1 MEFYKRVLKLHHF
14 RNLGRKSPTELLLN
28 SSFEKH
34 GGLVILVGENNVGKS
49 NVLEALTIFN
59 DADIKLC
66 SEEDYFKN
74 HKKDTLLSLEEETIL
89 DRKITGF
96 SCVDL
101 KIQTKEVNKGLKEL
115 SKTLISY
122 PFEKHVEALGEQCNN
137 SVYIP
142 TNNNDYSKICT
153 LVSNFINLITSYNSL
168 GLFLHFYKEKL
179 KLSEFVTEYANAT
192 NNLFFKELIKHVSG
206 NSEWI
211 KNFCQCI
218 KEIIKHN
225 TPDKKYNTDEFFVM
239 RQHKQ
244 NQLAKIYSC
253 FKKLSE
259 GEIKPKDVEYI
270 LKKLEELDKIFKT
283 TDFTKFTPKTEA
295 LLNEQSQEKLSEF
308 VKEMIE
314 KIDEKYPINEN
325 FKQQFRT
332 FRLNIGN
339 LKKEIKNS
347 LKNLDKIG
355 EDFERKKERLIR
367 EIENDCKN
375 QKVLKFNYDVLLDNI
390 QQICKNYIASHA
402 VNDVSKDIKSMMCQL
417 YLKKIDLLVNSEI
430 EQYRY
435 NDFLESARKFLWE
448 DIKTL
453 DEKSGVHLF
462 PKNIGEI
469 KDKFETNKEKFKQS
483 KNYSEFAEYCRE
495 CNPYTAFQNLKNK
508 VQFPLS
514 GGLSYKSYKLVPT
527 MKEYKEPKITDNDFK
542 AVLFTCIDYSSL
554 SEFDQWDWFFRNS
567 LFRKMDFHPNA
578 IWNFFGS
585 ILKDG
590 QALQIIMFDK
600 NNDLVIYDSE
610 KSFNI
615 PKKYLQEIDQELLK
629 EIRQSK
635 HLFPIE
641 VKRKYN
647 NNVCQFEFFKKDT
660 SHLLFKVNFTEILEN
675 LAEILEYNMQLKID
689 SLITKEFNKLLAIAE
704 DSSQN
709 SYQLKIHVRHNN
721 KFYDYSKKST
731 AYEIKLEIHDCRKS
745 HDHNEPIILSQQSTG
760 FQWAFNFMF
769 GFLYNV
775 GSDFSFNKNIIY
787 VMDEP
792 ATHLSV
798 PARKEFRRFL
808 KEYAH
813 KNHVTFVLATHDPFL
828 VDTDHLDEIRIVE
841 KETEGSVIK
850 NHFNYPL
857 NNAGKDSDALDKIK
871 RSLGVGQHVFHNPQK
886 HRIIFVE
893 GITDYCYL
901 SAFKLYFNEREY
913 KDNPIPFTF
922 LPISGLKN
930 NPNDMEETIKK
941 LCKLDNHP
949 IVLTDDDRKCV
960 FNQKATSERF
970 KKANEEMHDPIRILQ
985 LSKCDENFKQIE
997 DCFSANDRKK
1007 YAKNKQMELAMAFKT
1022 RLLYGEKD
1030 DVVSEET
1037 KKNFLKLFEWIK
1049 KECNNP
1055 TIKKEYIKF
1064 DYNTPRIIIE
1074 RILMFKKMCL
1084 SLIAISGVCVGAK
1097 DLDFKLD
1104 YRATGGKLM
1113 GKMTD
1118 SSLLSITSMNDEP
1131 VVIKNLIVNRGNSCE
1146 ATKKVE
1152 PKLGDKFKK
1161 EKLFDHELKYSQ
1173 QIFYRLD
1180 CKPNQLL
1187 EVKIITDKGEYYHK
1201 FSK

>member
-1 MEFYKRVLKLHHF
+1 M
-14 RNLGRKSPTELLLN
+14 
-28 SSFEKH
+28 
-34 GGLVILVGENNVGKS
+34 ILVGENNVGKS

-59 DADIKLC
+59 DADVKLC
-66 SEEDYFKN
+66 SEEYYFKN
-74 HKKDTLLSLEEETIL
+74 HKKDTLLSLEEEAIL
-89 DRKITGF
+89 DHKITGF
-96 SCVDL
+96 SCMDL
-101 KIQTKEVNKGLKEL
+101 KIRTEEIGEGLKEL

-122 PFEKHVEALGEQCNN
+122 PFEKHVEALSEQCSN

-142 TNNNDYSKICT
+142 TNNNDYSNICT
-153 LVSNFINLITSYNSL
+153 LVSDFINLITSYNSL

-179 KLSEFVTEYANAT
+179 KLSELVTEYANAT

-206 NSEWI
+206 NSEGI
-211 KNFCQCI
+211 KNFCQCV
-218 KEIIKHN
+218 KEIIKRN
-225 TPDKKYNTDEFFVM
+225 TPNKKYNTDEFFVM
-239 RQHKQ
+239 GPHKQ
-244 NQLAKIYSC
+244 SQLAKIYSH

-259 GEIKPKDVEYI
+259 GEIKPQNEDI
-270 LKKLEELDKIFKT
+270 LKKLKSLDEIFKT

-295 LLNEQSQEKLSEF
+295 LLNEQSQERLSNF
-308 VKEMIE
+308 IKDIIKE
-314 KIDEKYPINEN
+314 IDEKYPINEN
-325 FKQQFRT
+325 FKKQFEE
-332 FRLNIGN
+332 FESNVKHLN
-339 LKKEIKNS
+339 EMRKN
-347 LKNLDKIG
+347 
-355 EDFERKKERLIR
+355 FERKKKRLIR

-469 KDKFETNKEKFKQS
+469 KDKFEANKEKVKQS
-483 KNYSEFAEYCRE
+483 KNYFEFAEYCRE
-495 CNPYTAFQNLKNK
+495 CNPYTAFQNLRNK

-514 GGLSYKSYKLVPT
+514 GGLSYKSYKLVPI
-527 MKEYKEPKITDNDFK
+527 MKKYKEPKITDNDLK
-542 AVLFTCIDYSSL
+542 TALFTLFDYSSP

-600 NNDLVIYDSE
+600 NNDLVIYNSE

-615 PKKYLQEIDQELLK
+615 PKKYLQEIDQESLK
-629 EIRQSK
+629 EIRQSE
-635 HLFPIE
+635 FPFNIE
-641 VKRKYN
+641 AKGEYN
-647 NNVCQFEFFKKDT
+647 NNVWQLEFLNDK
-660 SHLLFKVNFTEILEN
+660 SSLLFKVNFTEILES

-689 SLITKEFNKLLAIAE
+689 SLITKEFNRLLAIAE
-704 DSSQN
+704 DSPQD

-721 KFYDYSKKST
+721 KLSEEKEYT

-798 PARKEFRRFL
+798 PARKEFRKFL

-813 KNHVTFVLATHDPFL
+813 KNHVTFVVATHDPFL
-828 VDTDHLDEIRIVE
+828 VDMDHLDEIRIVE
-841 KETEGSVIK
+841 KETEGSAIK
-850 NHFNYPL
+850 NSFNYPL
-857 NNAGKDSDALDKIK
+857 NNASKDSDALDKIK
-871 RSLGVGQHVFHNPQK
+871 RSLGVGQHVFHNPKK

-901 SAFKLYFNEREY
+901 SAFKLYFNEREF

-930 NPNDMEETIKK
+930 NPNDMEETIQK
-941 LCKLDNHP
+941 LCELDNNP
-949 IVLTDDDRKCV
+949 IVLTDDDRKCDSDQ
-960 FNQKATSERF
+960 NATSERF
-970 KKANEEMHDPIRILQ
+970 KRANEDLGNPITILQ
-985 LSKCDENFKQIE
+985 LSDCDRHFKQIE

-1030 DVVSEET
+1030 DVMSEET
-1037 KKNFLKLFEWIK
+1037 KKNFLCLFEWIK
-1049 KECNNP
+1049 K
-1055 TIKKEYIKF
+1055 
-1064 DYNTPRIIIE
+1064 R
-1074 RILMFKKMCL
+1074 
-1084 SLIAISGVCVGAK
+1084 V
-1097 DLDFKLD
+1097 
-1104 YRATGGKLM
+1104 
-1113 GKMTD
+1113 
-1118 SSLLSITSMNDEP
+1118 
-1131 VVIKNLIVNRGNSCE
+1131 
-1146 ATKKVE
+1146 
-1152 PKLGDKFKK
+1152 
-1161 EKLFDHELKYSQ
+1161 Q
-1173 QIFYRLD
+1173 
-1180 CKPNQLL
+1180 
-1187 EVKIITDKGEYYHK
+1187 
-1201 FSK
+1201 

>member
-1 MEFYKRVLKLHHF
+1 MEFYKRVLKLHQF
-14 RNLGRKSPTELLLN
+14 RNLGRNSPTELLLN
-28 SSFEKH
+28 SSFDEKH
-34 GGLVILVGENNVGKS
+34 GGLVVLVGENNVGKS
-49 NVLEALTIFN
+49 NVLETLIIFN
-59 DADIKLC
+59 DADVKLC
-66 SEEDYFKN
+66 SENDCFKA
-74 HKKDTLLSLEEETIL
+74 HEKDSLLSLEEETIL
-89 DRKITGF
+89 DHKITGF

-101 KIQTKEVNKGLKEL
+101 RIQTKGVSEELKEL
-115 SKTLISY
+115 SKILISY
-122 PFEKHVEALGEQCNN
+122 PF
-137 SVYIP
+137 SVF
-142 TNNNDYSKICT
+142 
-153 LVSNFINLITSYNSL
+153 VGGFINLIMSYGVLDS
-168 GLFLHFYKEKL
+168 FLKSYKEKL
-179 KLSEFVTEYANAT
+179 KLSTFSTRQT
-192 NNLFFKELIKHVSG
+192 NNLLFKKLIKHLSG
-206 NSEWI
+206 NNQLV
-211 KNFCQCI
+211 KNFCQYI
-218 KEIIKHN
+218 REIIE
-225 TPDKKYNTDEFFVM
+225 YNAPNKEYKPNHFFIM
-239 RQHKQ
+239 GKNRQ
-244 NQLAKIYSC
+244 NQLAETYSR
-253 FKKLSE
+253 FKELSE
-259 GEIKPKDVEYI
+259 NEIKNKKDVKYI
-270 LKKLEELDKIFKT
+270 SNKIKSLDEIFKT
-283 TDFTKFTPKTEA
+283 TDFTKFTPETE
-295 LLNEQSQEKLSEF
+295 
-308 VKEMIE
+308 VKDIIKE
-314 KIDEKYPINEN
+314 IDEKYPINEN
-325 FKQQFRT
+325 FKKQFEE
-332 FRLNIGN
+332 FESNVKHLNGMR
-339 LKKEIKNS
+339 KN
-347 LKNLDKIG
+347 
-355 EDFERKKERLIR
+355 FERKKESLIR
-367 EIENDCKN
+367 EIEYYCKN
-375 QKVLKFNYDVLLDNI
+375 QKTLEFDYDVLLDNI
-390 QQICKNYIASHA
+390 QQICKKYIASHV
-402 VNDVSKDIKSMMCQL
+402 VNDASKDVKYMMCQF
-417 YLKKIDLLVNSEI
+417 YLEKMELLSNSKIRRYQYDDLLK
-430 EQYRY
+430 
-435 NDFLESARKFLWE
+435 SARISLWE
-448 DIKTL
+448 SIKTL
-453 DEKSGVHLF
+453 DETSNARLF
-462 PKNIGEI
+462 PKNIDEI

-483 KNYSEFAEYCRE
+483 RNYSEFAEYCRE
-495 CNPYTAFQNLKNK
+495 CNPYTAFQNLRNK

-514 GGLSYKSYKLVPT
+514 GGLSHKFDELVPT
-527 MKEYKEPKITDNDFK
+527 IKEYKELKITDNDLK
-542 AVLFTCIDYSSL
+542 TALFILFDYSSP
-554 SEFDQWDWFFRNS
+554 SEFNQSDWFFRNS

-615 PKKYLQEIDQELLK
+615 PEKYLQEIDQESLK

-689 SLITKEFNKLLAIAE
+689 SLITKEFNRLLAIAE
-704 DSSQN
+704 DSPQD

-745 HDHNEPIILSQQSTG
+745 DNQNEPIILSQQSTG

-769 GFLYNV
+769 GFLYNW
-775 GSDFSFNKNIIY
+775 GSHFSLNKNIIY

-798 PARKEFRRFL
+798 PARKEFRKFL

-828 VDTDHLDEIRIVE
+828 VDMDHLDEIRIVE
-841 KETEGSVIK
+841 KETEGSAIK

-857 NNAGKDSDALDKIK
+857 DDAGRNSDALDKIK

-901 SAFKLYFNEREY
+901 SAFKLYLCYKEY

-941 LCKLDNHP
+941 LCELDNHP

-960 FNQKATSERF
+960 FNQQATSERF
-970 KKANEEMHDPIRILQ
+970 KKANEDLGNPITILQ
-985 LSKCDENFKQIE
+985 LSDCDRHFKQIE
-997 DCFSANDRKK
+997 DCFSTNDRKK

-1022 RLLYGEKD
+1022 KLLYGGKD

-1064 DYNTPRIIIE
+1064 DYNTPQ
-1074 RILMFKKMCL
+1074 IL
-1084 SLIAISGVCVGAK
+1084 
-1097 DLDFKLD
+1097 
-1104 YRATGGKLM
+1104 
-1113 GKMTD
+1113 
-1118 SSLLSITSMNDEP
+1118 
-1131 VVIKNLIVNRGNSCE
+1131 
-1146 ATKKVE
+1146 
-1152 PKLGDKFKK
+1152 
-1161 EKLFDHELKYSQ
+1161 
-1173 QIFYRLD
+1173 
-1180 CKPNQLL
+1180 
-1187 EVKIITDKGEYYHK
+1187 
-1201 FSK
+1201 

>member
-1 MEFYKRVLKLHHF
+1 MEFYKRVLKLHQF
-14 RNLGRKSPTELLLN
+14 RNLGRNLPAELLLN
-28 SSFEKH
+28 SSFDEKH
-34 GGLVILVGENNVGKS
+34 GGLVVLVGENNVGKS
-49 NVLEALTIFN
+49 NVLEALKIFN

-66 SEEDYFKN
+66 GEEDYFKD
-74 HKKDTLLSLEEETIL
+74 HEKDSLLSLEEETSL
-89 DRKITGF
+89 DHKITGF

-101 KIQTKEVNKGLKEL
+101 KIQSKEVNKGLKKL

-122 PFEKHVEALGEQCNN
+122 PFEKHVKALGEQCNN
-137 SVYIP
+137 IVSIP
-142 TNNNDYSKICT
+142 INNDNYSNIRT

-179 KLSEFVTEYANAT
+179 KLSELVTKYADAT
-192 NNLFFKELIKHVSG
+192 NNLLFKELIKHVSG
-206 NSEWI
+206 NSEGI

-332 FRLNIGN
+332 FRSNIIS

-347 LKNLDKIG
+347 LKNLDKIREG
-355 EDFERKKERLIR
+355 FKLKKESWIK
-367 EIENDCKN
+367 EIGNDCEN
-375 QKVLKFNYDVLLDNI
+375 QKTLDPNYDVLLDNI
-390 QQICKNYIASHA
+390 EQICKKYIASHA
-402 VNDVSKDIKSMMCQL
+402 VNDASKDIKSMMCQF
-417 YLKKIDLLVNSEI
+417 YLKQIDLLSNSEI
-430 EQYRY
+430 VRHKYSIFY
-435 NDFLESARKFLWE
+435 ESARKSLWE
-448 DIKTL
+448 NIKTL

-462 PKNIGEI
+462 PKNIDEI
-469 KDKFETNKEKFKQS
+469 KQKFEANKEKFQQS

-495 CNPYTAFQNLKNK
+495 CNPYTAFQNLRNR
-508 VQFPLS
+508 VNFPLKNHS
-514 GGLSYKSYKLVPT
+514 LDKFVPT
-527 MKEYKEPKITDNDFK
+527 MKEYKELKITDNDLK
-542 AVLFTCIDYSSL
+542 TALFTLFGYSSP
-554 SEFDQWDWFFRNS
+554 SEFNQSDWLFRNS
-567 LFRKMDFHPNA
+567 LFRKIDFNPNT
-578 IWNFFGS
+578 IWKTFGIILNYKNFDQKN
-585 ILKDG
+585 LKHE
-590 QALQIIMFDK
+590 QALEIMFDK
-600 NNDLVIYDSE
+600 NNDLEIYSIYN
-610 KSFNI
+610 KLFVI
-615 PKKYLQEIDQELLK
+615 PKKYLQEIDQESLK
-629 EIRQSK
+629 EIKQSK
-635 HLFPIE
+635 YPFNIE
-641 VKRKYN
+641 AKGECD

-689 SLITKEFNKLLAIAE
+689 SLITKEFNRLLAIAE
-704 DSSQN
+704 DERQD
-709 SYQLKIHVRHNN
+709 SYQLKIRVRHNN
-721 KFYDYSKKST
+721 KLPREKYT

-745 HDHNEPIILSQQSTG
+745 NNQNEPIILSQQSTG

-769 GFLYNV
+769 GFLYYV
-775 GSDFSFNKNIIY
+775 RSHFSFNHNIIY

-792 ATHLSV
+792 ATHLSA

-813 KNHVTFVLATHDPFL
+813 KNHVTFVVATHDPFL

-841 KETEGSVIK
+841 KETEDSVIK

-901 SAFKLYFNEREY
+901 SAFKLYLCYKEY

-930 NPNDMEETIKK
+930 NPNDMKETIKK
-941 LCKLDNHP
+941 LCELDNHP
-949 IVLTDDDRKCV
+949 IVLTDDDRKCI

-970 KKANEEMHDPIRILQ
+970 KRANEEMHDPITILQ
-985 LSKCDENFKQIE
+985 LSDCDRHFKQIE

-1007 YAKNKQMELAMAFKT
+1007 YAKNKQIELAMAFKT
-1022 RLLYGEKD
+1022 RLLYGGED
-1030 DVVSEET
+1030 DAVSEET
-1037 KKNFLKLFEWIK
+1037 KKNFLYLFEWIK
-1049 KECNNP
+1049 K
-1055 TIKKEYIKF
+1055 
-1064 DYNTPRIIIE
+1064 R
-1074 RILMFKKMCL
+1074 
-1084 SLIAISGVCVGAK
+1084 V
-1097 DLDFKLD
+1097 
-1104 YRATGGKLM
+1104 
-1113 GKMTD
+1113 
-1118 SSLLSITSMNDEP
+1118 
-1131 VVIKNLIVNRGNSCE
+1131 
-1146 ATKKVE
+1146 
-1152 PKLGDKFKK
+1152 
-1161 EKLFDHELKYSQ
+1161 
-1173 QIFYRLD
+1173 
-1180 CKPNQLL
+1180 
-1187 EVKIITDKGEYYHK
+1187 
-1201 FSK
+1201 